1 MFVSFSTTL
10 PNMTLPFKLAVS
22 NKERDYVFTVY
33 AHFYVTQKINMYLG
47 VHLFYCLKIC
57 FYGYWLMCEHLIFVS
72 RMHRWV
78 HGNIWNNHL
87 SLNEMSVSFSTT
99 LPSMTLPFK
108 VAVSNKERDY
118 VFTVY
123 AHFYVT

>member
-1 MFVSFSTTL
+1 
-10 PNMTLPFKLAVS
+10 
-22 NKERDYVFTVY
+22 
-33 AHFYVTQKINMYLG
+33 
-47 VHLFYCLKIC
+47 
-57 FYGYWLMCEHLIFVS
+57 
-72 RMHRWV
+72 
-78 HGNIWNNHL
+78 
-87 SLNEMSVSFSTT
+87 MSVSFSTT